1 MKKQGKR
8 SIFFVTVTTLVLLAL
23 LIFSSIPGSP
33 ISSLTG
39 PVSYLTD
46 PVQMAFGRAV
56 ERVRGFFSSVSDS
69 ERIRMENEVLRE
81 ENARLQMLVKELEE
95 NGRRWEELKAAFL
108 IRDLFSDYE
117 LVGASILTREIGE
130 WFDMFRISAG
140 TRDGIV
146 IDEASSYAVVDAGMN
161 LIGRV
166 YSSDLTS
173 AKIMPVI
180 NEGSVVS
187 AKLNTPAGSLVRV
200 RGDVLLKEEG
210 YCLVDNIADFS
221 ALHIGDEVMTSG
233 LGGLFPPGIPIGVIV
248 GLRSSDPKVEK
259 TAVLRVYAE
268 YRTLKDVFVMK
279 GKPVD

>member
-259 TAVLRVYAE
+259 TAVLQVYAE